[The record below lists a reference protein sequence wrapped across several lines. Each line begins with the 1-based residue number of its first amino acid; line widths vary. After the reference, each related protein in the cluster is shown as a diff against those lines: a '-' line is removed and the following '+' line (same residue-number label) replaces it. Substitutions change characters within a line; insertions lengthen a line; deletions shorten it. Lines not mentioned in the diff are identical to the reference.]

1 MGCMGYDVD
10 QIRHNLTDVKVTLG
24 KQGFF
29 MMKHRSFV
37 LVLRLTIGGG
47 VLPSIGRAQVMIDMS
62 KVTCADYFAMPPNQA
77 RTFSAWMSGYFNQKL
92 GYAWVDLNAYARNI
106 ANMKQWCASYPNETV
121 MTGLKWATTK
131 QNQ

>member
-1 MGCMGYDVD
+1 
-10 QIRHNLTDVKVTLG
+10 
-24 KQGFF
+24 
-29 MMKHRSFV
+29 MKHRS
-37 LVLRLTIGGG
+37 LVLLLCLTISGA
-47 VLPSIGRAQVMIDMS
+47 VQPLVGRTQVMIDMS
-62 KVTCADYFAMPPNQA
+62 KVTCADYLAMPPDKA